1 MKGIMIHEYGTASDV
16 LKLEDLEVP
25 AIGSD
30 EVLVR
35 QHATSVNPIDFRM
48 RTGYGRVIFSK
59 KRGFDLPLVLGRD
72 VSGEVVKIGSKVKN
86 LSVGDLVYGVT
97 ATQAQG
103 AYAEYVVSKANEV
116 VLKPASLTFQQA
128 AAIPYVACTVWDALV
143 SKAGLSADNA
153 KGKKVFVQ
161 GGAGGIGSVAIQLL
175 KAWGAYVATTC
186 NSRQIESVA
195 LLGADLI
202 IDYEKEDYAARLS
215 NFDVAL
221 ETIGGPL
228 EEKTLSILRTDGGGC
243 FVTLIH
249 PLLKT
254 FDDSGL
260 IFGAIK
266 NLQLY
271 LQGRSRSRTHGVN
284 AYYWATFKPN
294 VDALNVMSQLVE
306 MKRLIPLVDREFD
319 LKDMAQAHEYCEQG
333 KSNGKVIIRIS

>member
-1 MKGIMIHEYGTASDV
+1 MKGIVIREYGSASDV
-16 LKLEDLEVP
+16 LKLEDVEVP
-25 AIGSD
+25 VIGSD

-48 RTGYGRVIFSK
+48 RAGYGRVILSR
-59 KRGFDLPLVLGRD
+59 KRGFDLPLILGRD
-72 VSGEVVKIGSKVKN
+72 VSGEVVKVGARVKD

-103 AYAEYVVSKANEV
+103 AYAEYVVCKAGEV
-116 VLKPASLTFQQA
+116 AFKPAALTVRQA
-128 AAIPYVACTVWDALV
+128 AAIPYVACTIWDALV

-153 KGKKVFVQ
+153 KGKRVFVQ

-195 LLGADLI
+195 ALGADLI
-202 IDYEKEDYAARLS
+202 IDYEKEDYTARLS

-228 EEKTLSILRTDGGGC
+228 EEKTLSILRRDGEGC

-254 FDDSGL
+254 FDESGL
-260 IFGAIK
+260 VRGAVK
-266 NLQLY
+266 NLQLF
-271 LQGRSRSRTHGVN
+271 LQGRNRAKTHGVS
-284 AYYWATFKPN
+284 AYYWATFKPSAE
-294 VDALNVMSQLVE
+294 ALNVMSQLVE
-306 MKRLIPLVDREFD
+306 RKRLMPLVDREFD

-333 KSNGKVIIRIS
+333 KSNGKVIIRIP